1 LVLIL
6 ELSEGTKWFELEEYS
21 FEKYCSEFSKKYA
34 SPSQFQARKSIF
46 DATLKKI
53 KKHNADKTQSWKMG
67 VNQFTDMTHDEFS
80 KVLGVDKDILWNEK
94 YDESVEKKIC

>member
-1 LVLIL
+1 MPYKYLIGLVLIL

-46 DATLKKI
+46 DATLKK
-53 KKHNADKTQSWKMG
+53 
-67 VNQFTDMTHDEFS
+67 S
-80 KVLGVDKDILWNEK
+80 KNTMQTKLNHGKWE
-94 YDESVEKKIC
+94 